1 LEAGEIDRILA
12 AVYGNYAWAVKQGH
26 GSFLTVEFGMPS
38 LQIREPMDVPPQAS
52 MQSRSGLQRRR
63 VNVVGKWHLWIHCCN
78 WSISFMGGEAAHSES
93 SREAIASA
101 TEQLDGQRLSS
112 VRRHSAQGTWTFTF
126 DLGGELT
133 TWPYG
138 DDPLE
143 EQWLFYEGQ
152 SGRVLTV
159 RADDCYS
166 YGPGNQRPDDIVWS
180 AIKS

>member
-1 LEAGEIDRILA
+1 MEAGEIDRILA
-12 AVYGNYAWAVKQGH
+12 AVYGSYAWAVKQGH
-26 GSFLTVEFGMPS
+26 GSFLTLEFGMPS
-38 LQIREPMDVPPQAS
+38 LQICELMDVPPQAS

-63 VNVVGKWHLWIHCCN
+63 VNVVGKWHLWIYCCN
-78 WSISFMGGEAAHSES
+78 WSISFMGREAAYSES
-93 SREAIASA
+93 SREAIAFA
-101 TEQLDGQRLSS
+101 AEQLDGQRLSY
-112 VRRHSAQGTWTFTF
+112 VRRHSAQGTWIFTF

-138 DDPLE
+138 NDPLE
-143 EQWLFYEGQ
+143 EQWLFYEGE

-180 AIKS
+180 AIKR